1 MPHKLTEEKLAA
13 LKSQLHQHQHSQHLD
28 AGQQQALRSEVEA
41 LEARLNAQLPPDV
54 AALEERLREWE
65 AQVAIQHPL
74 LASIVRDVL
83 QKLSSMGI

>member
-13 LKSQLHQHQHSQHLD
+13 LRSQLHQHQHSQHLD
-28 AGQQQALRSEVEA
+28 AGQQQAMSNAVEA
-41 LEARLNAQLPPDV
+41 LEVQLNAQLPPDV
-54 AALEERLREWE
+54 AALEELLRAWE

-83 QKLSSMGI
+83 QKFSSMGI